1 MVGHA
6 RAPIPQRPPVSG
18 RGDGRPA
25 DDQLLQQEGP
35 RGDGRGHPL
44 LLLARFRASPQRG
57 RPASRHRGAAAGT
70 SRPPGQDTRAL
81 SGHVQGNRG
90 RDAGRG
96 RPSARRFPRR
106 RIDRGELR
114 RAEESGIPAARRAN
128 EGDRSPRRRGTAAGG
143 RAVGERP
150 GVQDPAD
157 QQVGRPGGATD
168 GEGSGAHPE
177 RAHARRPVRV
187 RDGSHDPQTRAP
199 FRRRGLRPADWRP
212 AVDERHR
219 RAEVATPNRPKQGA
233 RVRFLIVGFAAV
245 ALAGHPSAGQD
256 VLLPDLFTDTID
268 VRVVNVEVVVTDPE
282 GYRILGLEASDFEL
296 LVDGQ
301 PVAVTYFTEVDDG
314 RAIAS
319 FEEGRP
325 PASLEARA
333 RNVPLL
339 TLDEPVGT
347 NFLVFMDQFSVVR
360 RYRERVLDRLTEELH
375 LLRPDDRV
383 AIVAFDGSN
392 VSLLL
397 DWTNSRGD
405 IENVLH
411 QARPEKARLSRI
423 LVPGPT
429 FRQTERALM
438 AATATV
444 RSFAGAR
451 GRKVMLLLAD
461 EWYVQDLR
469 SYDSLID
476 AANLVGYT
484 LYPIVR
490 YARYGQHRLL
500 ADETGGLTVTG
511 TKPRDI
517 LGIVLDDVRYYYWL
531 GFEPPRDEDDALHD
545 IEVRVVGRPD
555 LRVWSRLNYLDMS
568 RGAEVTMLVEGSLL
582 FGGTPGIDSLEVQF
596 GTPERAGFR
605 RVTLPMEVTIPL
617 DDVTLLPM
625 GGKWMNELE
634 LRVSVINEH
643 GDRSETPVSRIPIL
657 GSSAPLPGDYFVYET
672 ELLIR
677 RREHRYI
684 AAVYD
689 PLTGAIL
696 SASGT
701 IGSRR

>member
-1 MVGHA
+1 M
-6 RAPIPQRPPVSG
+6 
-18 RGDGRPA
+18 
-25 DDQLLQQEGP
+25 
-35 RGDGRGHPL
+35 
-44 LLLARFRASPQRG
+44 
-57 RPASRHRGAAAGT
+57 
-70 SRPPGQDTRAL
+70 
-81 SGHVQGNRG
+81 
-90 RDAGRG
+90 
-96 RPSARRFPRR
+96 RFP
-106 RIDRGELR
+106 IV
-114 RAEESGIPAARRAN
+114 AF
-128 EGDRSPRRRGTAAGG
+128 
-143 RAVGERP
+143 AVL
-150 GVQDPAD
+150 V
-157 QQVGRPGGATD
+157 
-168 GEGSGAHPE
+168 
-177 RAHARRPVRV
+177 
-187 RDGSHDPQTRAP
+187 
-199 FRRRGLRPADWRP
+199 
-212 AVDERHR
+212 
-219 RAEVATPNRPKQGA
+219 
-233 RVRFLIVGFAAV
+233 
-245 ALAGHPSAGQD
+245 LAGNPSAGQD
-256 VLLPDLFTDTID
+256 VSLPDLFADTID
-268 VRVVNVEVVVTDPE
+268 VRVVNVEVVVTDRE

-296 LVDGQ
+296 LVDDQ
-301 PVAVTYFTEVDDG
+301 PVPVSYFTEVDDG

-319 FEEGRP
+319 LDDGRP

-339 TLDEPVGT
+339 DLHEPVGT
-347 NFLVFMDQFSVVR
+347 NFLIFLDQFSVVR

-375 LLRPDDRV
+375 LLRPGDRV

-397 DWTNSRGD
+397 DWTSSSGE
-405 IENVLH
+405 IEDTLR
-411 QARPEKARLSRI
+411 QARPRKARLGRVAS
-423 LVPGPT
+423 PGPP

-444 RSFAGAR
+444 RSFAAAR

-461 EWYVQDLR
+461 EWRVQDLR

-490 YARYGQHRLL
+490 YGEHRLL
-500 ADETGGLTVTG
+500 ADETGGVAVAG
-511 TKPRDI
+511 TKPREV
-517 LGIVLDDVRYYYWL
+517 LGVVVDDVRYYYWL

-568 RGAEVTMLVEGSLL
+568 RSAEVTMLVEGSLL
-582 FGGTPGIDSLEVQF
+582 FGGSPGSDSLEVRF
-596 GTPERAGFR
+596 GTPEKAGFR

-643 GDRSETPVSRIPIL
+643 GDRSETPVSTIPIL

-677 RREHRYI
+677 TREHRYI

-701 IGSRR
+701 VGP